1 MVVKLTCHEVDE
13 KGYGVVYYKDQAYKV
28 SNLLEGEEAEI
39 ELFNQTGKV
48 ISLLKKSEYRVKP
61 VCGVYHI
68 CGGCQL
74 QHIRYEHQLELKHD
88 YVKKCFNEVGLNIE
102 VLKPIGMNDP
112 YHYRNKLQIVFSE
125 KKKKIVSGFYE
136 ENTHKVVNVEACDI
150 QDQVGN
156 EIIKSFKLLMAKH
169 KIKPYIEKTDE
180 GLIKHVL
187 VKRSEKTKEVLV
199 VIVTRDLVFPGRNNI
214 IKDLRQKHPE
224 ITTIVQNINPRRTS
238 VVLGNE
244 EKVIY
249 GKGYIEDILLNRRF
263 QISSKTFYQ
272 VNAKQTEV
280 LYQTAIDLLNLK
292 KTDVVLDAYAGV
304 GTIGISLASKVKE
317 VLSVEINPDSV
328 KNAKKN
334 AQINQISN
342 IDFVCEDA
350 SKYIEFMQNEKI
362 KLDAIVV
369 DPPRAGLDKPFVD
382 ALNQIRVKKLVYISC
397 DPTTLARDLKQ
408 LSYRYDIKSVQP
420 VDMFSQTYHI
430 ESVVLLHAKDNSSNF
445 KGN

>member
-430 ESVVLLHAKDNSSNF
+430 ENVCLLTAKTN
-445 KGN
+445 